1 MPGIQHH
8 QGNSGCVLVNPLGDS
23 AGAFPK
29 FSTSTPTANRERQSS
44 PEVKF
49 TPWLR
54 FLPVIGFRV
63 NEGLMAGCSF
73 EEQKRKS
80 AKDRLTRPHLE
91 NASAGNKFRRP
102 SWLAVQQ
109 LSRPGITYFD
119 VDKHVSVVLVEPM
132 GIF

>member
-1 MPGIQHH
+1 MRLG
-8 QGNSGCVLVNPLGDS
+8 NPLGDS

-54 FLPVIGFRV
+54 FLPVISFRV
-63 NEGLMAGCSF
+63 KCATDGRLLF
-73 EEQKRKS
+73 KS
-80 AKDRLTRPHLE
+80 RWLRIPVEDRLTRPPTFD
-91 NASAGNKFRRP
+91 NASAGYKFRRP

-109 LSRPGITYFD
+109 LSRAGITYFD
-119 VDKHVSVVLVEPM
+119 IDKHVSMVLVEPM